1 MHWYSE
7 IMNSVS
13 DWMMYY
19 PSSGSCYMGGGSDM
33 PERPHSRKK
42 TVEEGTVEVK
52 KGEQVKE
59 SVQAGDGL
67 AFSKESNNLKEDDP
81 KK

>member
-1 MHWYSE
+1 
-7 IMNSVS
+7 
-13 DWMMYY
+13 
-19 PSSGSCYMGGGSDM
+19 M